1 MDHTPY
7 SDMSLPQILLLR
19 ENYRIFRLL
28 PEKQQEE
35 VIKEIID
42 QSTR

>member
-7 SDMSLPQILLLR
+7 SDMSLPKILLLR
-19 ENYRIFRLL
+19 ENYRIYRLL
-28 PEKQQEE
+28 SREQQEE
-35 VIKEIID
+35 LIKEIID